1 MAEIWAA
8 LVTATVGIIGAG
20 GAFVVAWLNARK
32 TEAELEAQK
41 AEQERQAGELGAL
54 RAEIDA
60 CGGVYYVVCPSCGA
74 KVYLSGAELKKDEGG
89 SA

>member
-8 LVTATVGIIGAG
+8 LVAASVGIIGAG
-20 GAFVVAWLNARK
+20 GAFIVSWLNARK

-41 AEQERQAGELGAL
+41 AEQERQAGELSAL

-60 CGGVYYVVCPSCGA
+60 GGGVYYVVCPSCGA
-74 KVYLSGAELKKDEGG
+74 KVYLRGAELKKDEGG

>member
-8 LVTATVGIIGAG
+8 LATAIVGIIGAG

-32 TEAELEAQK
+32 TDAELEAQK

-60 CGGVYYVVCPSCGA
+60 GGGVYYVVCPSCGA
-74 KVYLSGAELKKDEGG
+74 KVYLRGAELKKDEGG

>member
-8 LVTATVGIIGAG
+8 LATAIVGITGAA
-20 GAFVVAWLNARK
+20 GAFVVAWLNAKK
-32 TEAELEAQK
+32 TAAELEAQK

-60 CGGVYYVVCPSCGA
+60 AGGVYYVVCPACGA
-74 KVYLSGAELKKDEGG
+74 KVYIRGADLKQDEGG
-89 SA
+89 GS